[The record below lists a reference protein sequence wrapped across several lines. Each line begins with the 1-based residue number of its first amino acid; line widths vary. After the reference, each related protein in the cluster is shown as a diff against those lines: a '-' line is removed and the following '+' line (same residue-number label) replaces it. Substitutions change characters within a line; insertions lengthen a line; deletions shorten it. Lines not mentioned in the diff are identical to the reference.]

1 MRDWKGNYCW
11 QALQDSKM
19 DGKSGKI
26 IDVATFKIDRV
37 IIKNDPVS
45 FKSDPL
51 SFKSDPCDSSDIR
64 PWNQVIKSSAP
75 RKTIPVDLP

>member
-1 MRDWKGNYCW
+1 
-11 QALQDSKM
+11 M

-64 PWNQVIKSSAP
+64 PMESSHKIKLSERNYSC
-75 RKTIPVDLP
+75 